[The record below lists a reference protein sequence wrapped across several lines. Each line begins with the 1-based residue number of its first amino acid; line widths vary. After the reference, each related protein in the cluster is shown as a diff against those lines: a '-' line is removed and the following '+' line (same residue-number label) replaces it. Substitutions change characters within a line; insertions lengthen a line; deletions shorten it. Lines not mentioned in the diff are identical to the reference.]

1 LRYLKV
7 PRLKP
12 RYRSAFA
19 AHPGAFASSRPRS
32 PHHPHPAQLRI
43 PKGENVKR
51 LLLASML
58 MLAVGAAWAMP
69 GMAPAAAAAAPVK
82 GEVLE
87 VKDTEMYTY
96 LRLKTADGETWAA
109 VGKSTVAKGAQVTI
123 ENPQVMTNFPSKSLN
138 RTFDKIV
145 FGSLAGAGA
154 PAGGSAAAMPPG
166 KPQAADAGNV
176 KVAKATGP
184 DAKTVAEIVG
194 GRAALKDK
202 SVVVRGKV
210 VKFTAGVMGKN
221 WVHLRDGTGSAADKT
236 NDVLVTTKDETKVGD
251 VVVARG
257 IVRTDVDLGSGYAY
271 KVLVEEAKLQK

>member
-1 LRYLKV
+1 
-7 PRLKP
+7 
-12 RYRSAFA
+12 
-19 AHPGAFASSRPRS
+19 
-32 PHHPHPAQLRI
+32 
-43 PKGENVKR
+43 VKR

-69 GMAPAAAAAAPVK
+69 GMAPAGAAAEPLK
-82 GEVLE
+82 GVVLE
-87 VKDTEMYTY
+87 VKDTDMYTY
-96 LRLKTADGETWAA
+96 LRLKTANGETWAA
-109 VGKSTVAKGAQVTI
+109 VGKASVAKGAQVTI

-145 FGSLAGAGA
+145 FGSLAGAGGSA
-154 PAGGSAAAMPPG
+154 PAAGGVASMHSSQPP
-166 KPQAADAGNV
+166 AADAGNV

-194 GRAALKDK
+194 GRTGLKDK
-202 SVVVRGKV
+202 TVVVRGKV

-221 WVHLRDGTGSAADKT
+221 WAHLRDGTGSAADGT

-251 VVVARG
+251 VVVAKG